1 LPVVVAAA
9 LDDDV
14 EGAVTDGVLGELGEV
29 VEGDV
34 DCAIAL
40 VNARPLTAAT
50 AMMFLSMF
58 ASCQAFCEREFGVA
72 SANRLPWGGN
82 AGTGMVFPICDT
94 VTPRFAMATHT
105 PVV

>member
-1 LPVVVAAA
+1 MNVALPEVVAAA
-9 LDDDV
+9 VDEDV
-14 EGAVTDGVLGELGEV
+14 DGAVTDGVLGDVGVV

-58 ASCQAFCEREFGVA
+58 ASWAFLRKEFGSPVE
-72 SANRLPWGGN
+72 
-82 AGTGMVFPICDT
+82 AGFLGEATREPACCSQY
-94 VTPRFAMATHT
+94 ATH
-105 PVV
+105 